1 MRPNITKKKIVLTGA
16 ALLVAFFAMN
26 YNNEAITTPLAKAPR
41 AEVSY
46 ISVTGKT
53 LTLTRELP
61 GRVSAFQVSEV
72 RPQVGGI
79 VKERL
84 FEEGADVTAGQ
95 VLYQIDPAIYEASY
109 NNARAELARTQAN
122 LESARLLAQRYA
134 KIVQTNAI
142 SKQDYD
148 DAVAAHNQAKATME
162 SAKQALETAKIN
174 LGYTKITAPVSG
186 RIGRSFVTPGA
197 LATQNQADPFA
208 TIQQLDRVYVD
219 VTQSNTELLKLRRSL
234 ASGRLRSGGE
244 DSAKVRLILED
255 GSAYVRNIVEME
267 DGAEPEWIEGTL
279 LFSEATIDQSTGT
292 VALRATFD
300 NSHKVLLPGMYVRA
314 VLEEGV
320 REGALLAPQKAVMR
334 DTRGEP
340 YVYVLTRESA
350 ENAQESAQRPEDTLG
365 VDGNEYYVARRT
377 VIIDRDYQNSWLVTS
392 GLEEGDMLLVDGLQ
406 KVRPGAVVTGNRVE
420 SSSFAATKGTNS
432 AKAHARAGIRG

>member
-1 MRPNITKKKIVLTGA
+1 MRVTITKKKIVLTGA
-16 ALLVAFFAMN
+16 LLLVAFFVMN
-26 YNNEAITTPLAKAPR
+26 HNNKGVTAPPAEAPR
-41 AEVSY
+41 TEVGY
-46 ISVTGKT
+46 ISVTGKA

-61 GRVSAFQVSEV
+61 GRVTAFQVSEV

-95 VLYQIDPAIYEASY
+95 VLYQIDPALYEAAY
-109 NNARAELARTQAN
+109 NSAKAELSRTQAN

-134 KIVQTNAI
+134 KIVKTNAI

-148 DAVAAHNQAKATME
+148 DAVAAHSQAKAAVE

-174 LGYTKITAPVSG
+174 LGYTKVTAPVSG

-197 LATQNQADPFA
+197 LATQNQATPFA

-219 VTQSNTELLKLRRSL
+219 VTQSNAELLQLRRAL
-234 ASGRLRSGGE
+234 ISGRLRSGGE

-255 GSAYVRNIVEME
+255 GSAYARNIKEME
-267 DGAEPEWIEGTL
+267 HGDMPEWVEGTL
-279 LFSEATIDQSTGT
+279 LFSEAAIDQSTGT
-292 VALRATFD
+292 VTLRASFD
-300 NSHKVLLPGMYVRA
+300 NPHKILLPGMYVRA

-320 REGALLAPQKAVMR
+320 REGALLVPQKAVMR

-340 YVYVLTRESA
+340 YVYVLTRENEGSVQA
-350 ENAQESAQRPEDTLG
+350 GTLN
-365 VDGNEYYVARRT
+365 VDGSEYYVARRSI
-377 VIIDRDYQNSWLVTS
+377 VIDRDYQNNWLVTD
-392 GLEEGDMLLVDGLQ
+392 GLAEGDLLLVDGLQ
-406 KVRPGAVVTGNRVE
+406 KVRPGAVVSGRAVE
-420 SSSFAATKGTNS
+420 GASFAATGKPEAASGS
-432 AKAHARAGIRG
+432 APVRASAGNRG